1 MTTGK
6 RFSGLMGTADE
17 SLTTTPTAT
26 RETKANASARI
37 AKPEAATRPSMPK
50 VQLNTQQPEELK
62 AAVSKAASYL
72 SYTSGEKVT
81 TTEVVE
87 RALREFLLSG
97 AFPSEVTEPLVGH
110 DHEDR

>member
-1 MTTGK
+1 MTTAK
-6 RFSGLMGTADE
+6 RFSGLMGSADD
-17 SLTTTPTAT
+17 SKSTIPTPTQ
-26 RETKANASARI
+26 ETKPVNREAKSAPR
-37 AKPEAATRPSMPK
+37 KAALR

-72 SYTSGEKVT
+72 SYTTGEKVT

-97 AFPSEVTEPLVGH
+97 AFPGEVTDPLTGQ
-110 DHEDR
+110 DQ